1 MPNRLTQIHKWCRA
15 CLWRTER
22 AVDRVRISSDRSM
35 CVGIA
40 KREWISKKKNRNM
53 KNENRNSISGWLGQ
67 TFINEFHWPRL
78 ASSRIKCVMFCFA
91 ARGVPMSMCIELF
104 MADYGGWRRRIQVLH
119 SIKWSLKLIFIY
131 LFSLDRIYF
140 ASLWFPTN
148 EWEADGEVKTTTAA
162 AAATTK
168 SRTIPFMN
176 DWMRDGGPCVRL
188 RKEAF
193 LMFGVTA
200 RCTAYSH
207 LHGAVCPPVV
217 TGEPV
222 IRFYSFDFRFF
233 LFFAFL
239 ERLRWRADHE
249 LVQIN
254 F

>member
-53 KNENRNSISGWLGQ
+53 KNEIRNSISGWLGQ

-193 LMFGVTA
+193 IFNVRRHRTLYSVLTLARRGVPA
-200 RCTAYSH
+200 SGDWWASH
-207 LHGAVCPPVV
+207 
-217 TGEPV
+217 
-222 IRFYSFDFRFF
+222 SFLQFRFSIF
-233 LFFAFL
+233 LVLCIFGAASMTS
-239 ERLRWRADHE
+239 WSW
-249 LVQIN
+249 IGTN
-254 F
+254 